1 MTLDE
6 YRAHLREIKE
16 QHGKNLGIEWR
27 KPQLPPV
34 LGLDNE
40 LVGWKLTWVGV
51 FEVNKT
57 FLRLKETWV
66 QHDSTCDRKFFS
78 YHYGPYE
85 DHWVLETVRSIKVSV
100 RIDGLSYDGRG
111 FHIHDG
117 SKERRIFQNEL
128 KLPELAKVTPAGF
141 IDGVVRLRQGRDLTQ
156 AFGLE
161 FI

>member
-1 MTLDE
+1 M
-6 YRAHLREIKE
+6 
-16 QHGKNLGIEWR
+16 
-27 KPQLPPV
+27 
-34 LGLDNE
+34 
-40 LVGWKLTWVGV
+40 
-51 FEVNKT
+51 
-57 FLRLKETWV
+57 
-66 QHDSTCDRKFFS
+66 
-78 YHYGPYE
+78 
-85 DHWVLETVRSIKVSV
+85 